1 MITMSSAMNTSF
13 VFSAGFKRLI
23 IGALLAVL
31 LVGCSAIRLGYNQIP
46 SLAYWWLDGYVDL
59 NATQTPQVEQDL
71 SHWLDWHRR
80 AQLPTY
86 ASLLVQAQAQAQ
98 EPVTAGQM
106 CSWSGEVVQQMDAAF
121 EQFVP
126 ALARLAVSLSP
137 GQINHL
143 ERQFAKAN
151 QKAADQYLQGTAP
164 ERTKASAKRLE
175 DRAVTF
181 LGKLSEAQRERIQRS
196 VVEAP
201 LTPALWLEER
211 KNRQQDILRVLRRVQ
226 TIAAAPGA
234 SEKTKAL
241 DEAQASVRALA
252 VNFQRSPREPYRL
265 LQQRSLEHQCQLAA
279 DLVNMTT
286 PAQRQTLVGKLKGW
300 EEDARALTAP

>member
-23 IGALLAVL
+23 IGALLTIL
-31 LVGCSAIRLGYNQIP
+31 FVGCSAIRLGYNQVP

-59 NATQTPQVEQDL
+59 TASQTPTLEQDL
-71 SHWLDWHRR
+71 SQWLDWHRR
-80 AQLPTY
+80 TQLPTY
-86 ASLLVQAQAQAQ
+86 ANLLAQAQAQAQ

-106 CSWSGEVVQQMDAAF
+106 CKWSGEVVQQIDAAF

-126 ALARLAVSLSP
+126 GLARLAVSLSP

-151 QKAADQYLQGTAP
+151 QKAADQYLLGTPP
-164 ERTKASAKRLE
+164 ERLKASAKRLE

-181 LGKLSEAQRERIQRS
+181 LGKLNEAQRERIQRS
-196 VVEAP
+196 VAEAP

-211 KNRQQDILRVLRRVQ
+211 KSRQQDILRVLRRVHSL
-226 TIAAAPGA
+226 AASPVA
-234 SEKTKAL
+234 SEKVKAL
-241 DEAQASVRALA
+241 DEAQASLRALA
-252 VNFQRSPREPYRL
+252 VSVQRSPREPYRQ
-265 LQQRSLEHQCQLAA
+265 LQQRSLDHQCQLAA
-279 DLVNMTT
+279 DLVNMAT
-286 PAQRQTLVGKLKGW
+286 PAQRQVLLGKLKGW
-300 EEDARALTAP
+300 EEDARVLAAP